1 MTTRVG
7 FPFPRRASHRNDD
20 SNHQWM
26 EARDSASA
34 LLHEAAEPECAGNG
48 GARQPGPFP
57 RARFPGESI
66 QSFNDIRN
74 ACAMNR

>member
-34 LLHEAAEPECAGNG
+34 LLLEAEPECAGNG